1 MYLYVK
7 ETLLHKDTEDE
18 MEIVLFC
25 FAVFLMSKSFP

>member
-1 MYLYVK
+1 MYIYVK

-25 FAVFLMSKSFP
+25 FVLLFFNV